1 MSIKSQE
8 NIGINVNNKPKVPW
22 EPYKAAT
29 NKNNN
34 KITQSFTSK
43 SLLNHHSSSLS
54 SNKLIKYKIETNL
67 DTFNMN
73 RPGYQFDELDLKSV
87 QDQNGRLLAEQL
99 SRNAI
104 ESAKSFSSK
113 SQPST
118 PSMQTKLVNDM
129 ISNDEDS
136 FSSVANDQKLPPSF
150 IDARFYTDVHFMK
163 LANQLKKKCIEPSSN
178 NTTSINKPVNVVG
191 PMIEKKKSELP
202 IDNNSTPSPYGA
214 DKNSIK
220 FWKVQQ
226 QQYESEIEYL
236 KGQIVGINE
245 QLQIQTQVNM
255 ELKKLLVASIGGE
268 DIQYKMERLINDKQR
283 YEYELSNNTKLI
295 EKLNEDIEQISIQ
308 CDLWRSKF
316 LASKLMNEEN
326 STW

>member
-1 MSIKSQE
+1 MSIQE
-8 NIGINVNNKPKVPW
+8 IIANNNNNNNNNNSNKLKVPW

-29 NKNNN
+29 NKKHN
-34 KITQSFTSK
+34 KITQLFTST
-43 SLLNHHSSSLS
+43 SLLNHNSSSSS
-54 SNKLIKYKIETNL
+54 SNNLIKYKIATNL
-67 DTFNMN
+67 DNFNMN
-73 RPGYQFDELDLKSV
+73 RPGYQFDELDLKSI
-87 QDQNGRLLAEQL
+87 QEKNGRLLAEQL
-99 SRNAI
+99 SKNTI
-104 ESAKSFSSK
+104 ESAKSN
-113 SQPST
+113 SQSST
-118 PSMQTKLVNDM
+118 PSIPTKLVNDM

-136 FSSVANDQKLPPSF
+136 FASSNENKLPPSF

-163 LANQLKKKCIEPSSN
+163 LANQLKKKCTDSSSSN
-178 NTTSINKPVNVVG
+178 SPSINKPVNVVG
-191 PMIEKKKSELP
+191 PMIEKKKSESP
-202 IDNNSTPSPYGA
+202 NDNNTPYGA

-220 FWKVQQ
+220 YWKAQQ

-236 KGQIVGINE
+236 KGQIIGINE

-283 YEYELSNNTKLI
+283 YEYELTNNTKLI

>member
-1 MSIKSQE
+1 MSINSQE
-8 NIGINVNNKPKVPW
+8 INGNNNKIKVPW

-29 NKNNN
+29 NKKNN
-34 KITQSFTSK
+34 KIAQSFTSTST
-43 SLLNHHSSSLS
+43 SLLNHHSPYIS

-67 DTFNMN
+67 DKFNMN
-73 RPGYQFDELDLKSV
+73 RPGYQFDEFDLKSV
-87 QDQNGRLLAEQL
+87 EDKNGRLLAEKL
-99 SRNAI
+99 SKNAI
-104 ESAKSFSSK
+104 ESAKSSSN

-118 PSMQTKLVNDM
+118 PSISTKLVNDM

-136 FSSVANDQKLPPSF
+136 YSSTNDNKLPPSF
-150 IDARFYTDVHFMK
+150 IDARFYTDVHFLK
-163 LANQLKKKCIEPSSN
+163 LTNQLKKKCMDHSQSN
-178 NTTSINKPVNVVG
+178 STSINKPVNVVG
-191 PMIEKKKSELP
+191 PMIEKKKPEPSN
-202 IDNNSTPSPYGA
+202 DNNTAASSYGA

-220 FWKVQQ
+220 YWKVQQ
-226 QQYESEIEYL
+226 QQYESEIDYL

-295 EKLNEDIEQISIQ
+295 ERLNEDIEQISIQ